1 MIIGIMGAAGAGKST
16 LANILVQEYGFQ
28 RESMASPLKA
38 MLEAIGVPDS
48 GLYGS
53 PADKEAP
60 QDVLCGKSSRYAM
73 QTLGTEW
80 GRKLIGDDIWVNAM
94 KIRINSV
101 RPGNIVIDDIR
112 FKNEVDMVRGLGGII
127 VTVYRSA
134 VDIKLVGHS
143 SEELWGDVIP
153 DYKVINNNG
162 LDGLRNY
169 SIELAEYVN
178 HLIACRNY
186 TRSY

>member
-53 PADKEAP
+53 PNDKEEP
-60 QDVLCGKSSRYAM
+60 QDILCGKSARYAM
-73 QTLGTEW
+73 QTIGTEW

-94 KIRINSV
+94 KIRLKSA

-112 FKNEVDMVRGLGGII
+112 FKNEVDMVRELGGII
-127 VTVYRSA
+127 VTIYRSA
-134 VDIKLVGHS
+134 VDVELVGHS
-143 SEELWGDVIP
+143 SEELWRDVIP

-162 LDGLRNY
+162 VDRLRNY

-178 HLIACRNY
+178 YLVAYRNA
-186 TRSY
+186 TG